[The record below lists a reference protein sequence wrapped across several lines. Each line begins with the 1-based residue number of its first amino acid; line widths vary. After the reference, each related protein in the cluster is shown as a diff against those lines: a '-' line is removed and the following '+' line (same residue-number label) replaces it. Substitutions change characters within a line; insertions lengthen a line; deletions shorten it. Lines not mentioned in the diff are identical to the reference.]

1 MCKCLYNKKNKCCC
15 NILIKRWFLP
25 FIAVVFLFFYKEIRN
40 AIYLPLITTFVFFIL
55 FWNFPFIV
63 YHTASK
69 PLYYEDLFIDEKKLP
84 NYEVEET
91 IKAKFQCILQ
101 WVLIITNSLL
111 VGSLS
116 EYWFYK
122 LNKDQIYSWIEI
134 IGVTGGIIKIFQIAN
149 NTIVKV
155 MLKILRHYVKQES
168 TQYKLNQIDTIKDII
183 QLKIRSPNRENKIT
197 ELTDMYASE

>member
-1 MCKCLYNKKNKCCC
+1 M
-15 NILIKRWFLP
+15 
-25 FIAVVFLFFYKEIRN
+25 
-40 AIYLPLITTFVFFIL
+40 
-55 FWNFPFIV
+55 
-63 YHTASK
+63 
-69 PLYYEDLFIDEKKLP
+69 
-84 NYEVEET
+84 
-91 IKAKFQCILQ
+91 
-101 WVLIITNSLL
+101 L

>member
-1 MCKCLYNKKNKCCC
+1 MCKCLYKKNKCCC
-15 NILIKRWFLP
+15 NILIKRCFLP
-25 FIAVVFLFFYKEIRN
+25 FTAVIFLFFYEEVRN
-40 AIYLPLITTFVFFIL
+40 AIYLPLIMTFVFFIL

-122 LNKDQIYSWIEI
+122 LNKDKIYNWIEI

-183 QLKIRSPNRENKIT
+183 QLKIRSPDRENKIT
-197 ELTDMYASE
+197 EMTDMYASE